1 MDGFCN
7 NVMDS
12 DELSFI
18 LNDNIQFLPGKR
30 CIINPSGTVISLSEN
45 SYRFLLLLLNGETD
59 KQKIINQV
67 WYEQRGSVSD
77 SSYYGQIYMLR
88 KAFDLV
94 GLSGSLIK
102 TIPRKGVKYMGKVV
116 KVKVYPDLNIEM
128 GNAQS
133 VEGDHDLPLLPL
145 KIHNELKLDS
155 VTAQKKDNSITQN
168 EWFHSRRWKLLITI
182 LAVLAVCWLTTLVV
196 AIIYLFFLK

>member
-1 MDGFCN
+1 MDEFCN
-7 NVMDS
+7 NVMDN

-18 LNDNIQFLPGKR
+18 LNDTIQFLPGKR
-30 CIINPSGTVISLSEN
+30 CIVNQAGTVISLSEN

-67 WYEQRGSVSD
+67 WHEQRGSVSD

-94 GLSGSLIK
+94 GLPSTLIK
-102 TIPRKGVKYMGKVV
+102 TIPRKGVKYMGKVG
-116 KVKVYPDLNIEM
+116 KVKVDPDLNIEM
-128 GNAQS
+128 SKAQTVEDDHYLPPPPQEARQALNPDGPRPQGEINARPQS
-133 VEGDHDLPLLPL
+133 
-145 KIHNELKLDS
+145 
-155 VTAQKKDNSITQN
+155 
-168 EWFHSRRWKLLITI
+168 EWFQSKHWNLLISI

-196 AIIYLFFLK
+196 AVIYLFF